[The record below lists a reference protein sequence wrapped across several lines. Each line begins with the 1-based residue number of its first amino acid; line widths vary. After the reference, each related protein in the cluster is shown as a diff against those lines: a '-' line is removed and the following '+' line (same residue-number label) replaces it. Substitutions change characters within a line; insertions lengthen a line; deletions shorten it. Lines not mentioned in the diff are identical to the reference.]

1 MIFKRIE
8 KHRFRKFGACSKAL
22 KNSKEYGKTLLS
34 ANKRLVGQI
43 ADIQHFFRTGN
54 RNVYKTATGY
64 LQGLWRSKLSNLEKI
79 TQTGLPD
86 NYHQLQHF
94 ISDSPW
100 DHCKVMDYV
109 ALESGKSLNQKKLI
123 GLYLDESGVGKKGKE
138 SVGVAPQYCG
148 NLGKVDNCQVAVF
161 AAIGQGDFSTIV
173 DSRLYLP
180 KSWTDDQRRMKKAK
194 IPTEAQVF
202 KTKQQIALELIEH
215 QISIGN
221 RFDYIN
227 GDALYGADQKLT
239 DAIDELS
246 IPFIMDI
253 RENQHVFLE
262 EPKVYIPPHGARGR
276 KPKNLK
282 ANLNSIIVKE
292 YAQNLSEKDFKN
304 IKVRNTAKGKL
315 KCHFHF
321 RTVWIWDKQSSR
333 VSKRM
338 LVIRKNSK
346 KRKTEM
352 KFALGNVSL
361 EQFKPKEIAYM
372 QAQRFFIEHAFKEA
386 KSVLGLDQ
394 YQTRKWMAW
403 YHQVALNMLL
413 LLFILKEKLS
423 QFKALPLLSA
433 YDIRQILE
441 ATIVSSDPNTA
452 SRIIDVIYQNHKS
465 RQRDINRFYAV
476 SSKC

>member
-1 MIFKRIE
+1 M
-8 KHRFRKFGACSKAL
+8 G
-22 KNSKEYGKTLLS
+22 Y
-34 ANKRLVGQI
+34 V
-43 ADIQHFFRTGN
+43 ADIQYVFRTGN
-54 RNVYKTATGY
+54 RNVFKTATDY

-86 NYHQLQHF
+86 NYHKLQHF

-100 DHCKVMDYV
+100 DHRKLMDHV
-109 ALESGKSLNQKKLI
+109 ALQSGKTFNQKKLI

-180 KSWTDDQRRMKKAK
+180 KSWTEDKERMKKAK
-194 IPTEAQVF
+194 IPDEAQLF
-202 KTKQQIALELIEH
+202 KTKQQIALELIDH
-215 QISIGN
+215 QISIGS

-246 IPFIMDI
+246 IPFVMDI
-253 RENQHVFLE
+253 RENQHIFLE
-262 EPKVYIPPHGARGR
+262 EPKIFIPPQGVCGR
-276 KPKNLK
+276 KPKNLS
-282 ANLNSIIVKE
+282 ANLTSISVKE
-292 YAQNLSEKDFKN
+292 YAQNLSGKDFKN
-304 IKVRNTAKGKL
+304 IKVRNTAKGRL
-315 KCHFHF
+315 KCQFHF
-321 RTVWIWDKQSSR
+321 STVWIWDKLSSKP
-333 VSKRM
+333 SKRL
-338 LVIRKNSK
+338 LVIRKSTG

-352 KFALGNVSL
+352 KFAMGNISL
-361 EQFKPKEIAYM
+361 EQYKPEEIAYM

-394 YQTRKWMAW
+394 YQTRKWIAW

-413 LLFILKEKLS
+413 LLFILIEKLR
-423 QFKALPLLSA
+423 QFKAMPLLSA

-441 ATIVSSDPNTA
+441 ATVVHANSDQIGK
-452 SRIIDVIYQNHKS
+452 IIEVIYQNHKS
-465 RQRDINRFYAV
+465 RQRDINRFYSV

>member
-8 KHRFRKFGACSKAL
+8 KHRFRKFGACSTVL
-22 KNSKEYGKTLLS
+22 KNNKEYGKTLLS
-34 ANKRLVGQI
+34 ANKRLMGHV
-43 ADIQHFFRTGN
+43 ADIQHVFRTGN
-54 RNVYKTATGY
+54 RNVFKTATDY

-86 NYHQLQHF
+86 NYHKLQHF

-100 DHCKVMDYV
+100 DHRKLMDHV
-109 ALESGKSLNQKKLI
+109 ALESGKSFDQKKLI
-123 GLYLDESGVGKKGKE
+123 GLYLDESGVGKKGQK

-148 NLGKVDNCQVAVF
+148 NLGKVDNSQVAVF

-180 KSWTDDQRRMKKAK
+180 KSWTDNQNRMKKAK
-194 IPTEAQVF
+194 IPDEAQIF
-202 KTKQQIALELIEH
+202 KTKQQIALELIEY
-215 QISIGN
+215 QISIGS

-246 IPFIMDI
+246 IPFVMDI
-253 RENQHVFLE
+253 RENQHIFLE
-262 EPKVYIPPHGARGR
+262 EPAIFIPPQGARGR
-276 KPKNLK
+276 KPKNMR
-282 ANLNSIIVKE
+282 ANLLSISVKE
-292 YAQNLSEKDFKN
+292 YAQSLSEKDFKN

-315 KCHFHF
+315 KCQFHF
-321 RTVWIWDKQSSR
+321 RTVYIWDKQSSKA
-333 VSKRM
+333 SKRL
-338 LVIRKNSK
+338 LVIRKNIK
-346 KRKTEM
+346 KRKTDM

-361 EQFKPKEIAYM
+361 EQYKPEEIAYM

-394 YQTRKWMAW
+394 YQTRKWIAW

-413 LLFILKEKLS
+413 LLFILKEKLR

-433 YDIRQILE
+433 NDIRQILE
-441 ATIVSSDPNTA
+441 ATILYSNSDAVRN
-452 SRIIDVIYQNHKS
+452 IIEVIYQNHKS
-465 RQRDINRFYAV
+465 RQRDINRFYSV
-476 SSKC
+476 SSMC

>member
-1 MIFKRIE
+1 M
-8 KHRFRKFGACSKAL
+8 
-22 KNSKEYGKTLLS
+22 
-34 ANKRLVGQI
+34 GQI
-43 ADIQHFFRTGN
+43 SDIQHVFRTGN
-54 RNVYKTATGY
+54 RNVFKIATDY
-64 LQGLWRSKLSNLEKI
+64 LQGLWRSRLSNLEKI
-79 TQTGLPD
+79 THTGLPD
-86 NYHQLQHF
+86 NYHKLQHF

-100 DHCKVMDYV
+100 DHGKLMDYV
-109 ALESGKSLNQKKLI
+109 GLEAGKSLNQKKLI
-123 GLYLDESGVGKKGKE
+123 GLYLDESGVGKKGRE

-173 DSRLYLP
+173 ESRLYLP
-180 KSWTDDQRRMKKAK
+180 KSWTEDQKRMKKAK
-194 IPTEAQVF
+194 IPTKAQVF

-246 IPFIMDI
+246 IPFVMDI
-253 RENQHVFLE
+253 RENQHIYLE
-262 EPKVYIPPHGARGR
+262 GPEIFIPSQGARGR
-276 KPKNLK
+276 KPKNMRASLPTI
-282 ANLNSIIVKE
+282 SVKE
-292 YAQNLSEKDFKN
+292 YAKSLSEKDFKT

-315 KCHFHF
+315 KCQFHF
-321 RTVWIWDKQSSR
+321 RTVWIWDKQSSKA
-333 VSKRM
+333 SKRM
-338 LVIRKNSK
+338 LVIRQNSK
-346 KRKTEM
+346 KKKAEM
-352 KFALGNVSL
+352 KYALGNVSF
-361 EQFKPKEIAYM
+361 EQFKAEEIAYM

-394 YQTRKWMAW
+394 FQTRKWIAW

-423 QFKALPLLSA
+423 QFEEMPLLSA

-441 ATIVSSDPNTA
+441 ATLAISSQDVVLKT
-452 SRIIDVIYQNHKS
+452 IEVIYQNHKS
-465 RQRDINRFYAV
+465 RQRDINRFYSV
-476 SSKC
+476 SSMC

>member
-8 KHRFRKFGACSKAL
+8 KHRFRKFGACSTVV
-22 KNSKEYGKTLLS
+22 KNNKEYGKTLLS
-34 ANKRLVGQI
+34 ANKRLMGQV
-43 ADIQHFFRTGN
+43 ADIQHIFRTGN
-54 RNVYKTATGY
+54 RSVFKTATDY
-64 LQGLWRSKLSNLEKI
+64 LQGLWRSRLSNLEKI
-79 TQTGLPD
+79 TQSGLPD
-86 NYHQLQHF
+86 NYHKLQHF

-100 DHCKVMDYV
+100 NHRVLMDHV

-123 GLYLDESGVGKKGKE
+123 GLYLDESGVSKKGKE

-161 AAIGQGDFSTIV
+161 AAIGQKDFSTIV

-180 KSWTDDQRRMKKAK
+180 KSWTEDQKRMEKAK
-194 IPTEAQVF
+194 IPTESQVF

-227 GDALYGADQKLT
+227 ADALYGADQKLT

-246 IPFIMDI
+246 IPFVMDI
-253 RENQHVFLE
+253 RENQHIFLE
-262 EPKVYIPPHGARGR
+262 EPKIYIPPQGARGR
-276 KPKNLK
+276 KPKNMHASLP
-282 ANLNSIIVKE
+282 SISVKE
-292 YAQNLSEKDFKN
+292 YAQGLTEKDFKS

-315 KCHFHF
+315 KCQFHF
-321 RTVWIWDKQSSR
+321 GTVWIWDKQSSKAR
-333 VSKRM
+333 KRM

-352 KFALGNVSL
+352 KYALSNVSL
-361 EQFKPKEIAYM
+361 EEFKAEEIAYM

-394 YQTRKWMAW
+394 YQTRKWVAW

-413 LLFILKEKLS
+413 LLFILKEKLK
-423 QFKALPLLSA
+423 QFKVMPLLSA
-433 YDIRQILE
+433 YDIRLILE
-441 ATIVSSDPNTA
+441 ITPVNSDLNA
-452 SRIIDVIYQNHKS
+452 ARKIIEVIYQNHKS
-465 RQRDINRFYAV
+465 RQRDINRFYSV
-476 SSKC
+476 SSMC

>member
-1 MIFKRIE
+1 M
-8 KHRFRKFGACSKAL
+8 
-22 KNSKEYGKTLLS
+22 
-34 ANKRLVGQI
+34 GQI
-43 ADIQHFFRTGN
+43 ADIQHVFRTGN
-54 RNVYKTATGY
+54 RNVLKTATDY

-86 NYHQLQHF
+86 NYHKLQHF

-100 DHCKVMDYV
+100 DHCKLMDYV
-109 ALESGKSLNQKKLI
+109 ALEAAKSLKQKKLT

-180 KSWTDDQRRMKKAK
+180 KSWTEDQKKMKKAK

-215 QISIGN
+215 QLSIGS

-246 IPFIMDI
+246 IPFVMDI
-253 RENQHVFLE
+253 RENQHIFLE
-262 EPKVYIPPHGARGR
+262 APEIFIPPQGARGR
-276 KPKNLK
+276 KPKNMCASLS
-282 ANLNSIIVKE
+282 SISVKE
-292 YAQNLSEKDFKN
+292 YAQSLSKKNFKS
-304 IKVRNTAKGKL
+304 IKVRNTAKGKM
-315 KCHFHF
+315 KSQFHF
-321 RTVWIWDKQSSR
+321 KTVYIWDKQSSKT
-333 VSKRM
+333 SKRL
-338 LVIRKNSK
+338 LVIRKNIK
-346 KRKTEM
+346 RRKTEM

-361 EQFKPKEIAYM
+361 EQYKPEEIAYM
-372 QAQRFFIEHAFKEA
+372 QAQRFFIEHAFKES

-394 YQTRKWMAW
+394 YQTRKWIAW

-423 QFKALPLLSA
+423 QFKAMPLLSA
-433 YDIRQILE
+433 YDIRQILDV
-441 ATIVSSDPNTA
+441 TVVNPTPNDI
-452 SRIIDVIYQNHKS
+452 RKIIEVIYQNHKS
-465 RQRDINRFYAV
+465 RQRDINRFYSV